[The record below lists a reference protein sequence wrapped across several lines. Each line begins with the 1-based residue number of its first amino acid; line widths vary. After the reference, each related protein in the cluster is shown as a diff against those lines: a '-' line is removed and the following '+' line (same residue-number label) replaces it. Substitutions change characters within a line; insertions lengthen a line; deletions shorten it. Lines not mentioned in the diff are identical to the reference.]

1 MSAAAPTAMLDRIR
15 RHLVALKM
23 PTALERLDSLVQR
36 YEQGQINPYEMI
48 ETLLAEERH
57 LRENRRIKMALLTAR
72 LTTLKTLESFD
83 FSFQPSIDR
92 NRILSLAQ
100 LQFIERREVVHFL
113 GPPGTGK
120 SHLAVALGLEA
131 VKVGKSVYFSTLG
144 ELVSSLAKAERE
156 GQLKERIRFFTR
168 NALLIIDEIGY
179 LPLQSGGA
187 NLFFQLINA
196 RYERGAMILTSNR
209 GFGEWAEIFGD
220 PVVASALLDRLLHH
234 AIVIAIEGNSYRLRE
249 HAELVPEPLRT
260 AGRQLHQRVAAPE
273 IKRPR
278 GRPPK
283 STTAAI
289 VRPRAGAA

>member
-1 MSAAAPTAMLDRIR
+1 MLDRIR
-15 RHLVALKM
+15 RHLVALKL
-23 PTALERLDSLVQR
+23 PTANERLESLLQR
-36 YEQGQINPYEMI
+36 FEQGQLSPYELL
-48 ETLLAEERH
+48 EQLLAEERH
-57 LRENRRIKMALLTAR
+57 VRENRRVKMALMTAR
-72 LTTLKTLESFD
+72 LTTFKTLESFD
-83 FSFQPSIDR
+83 FSFQPSLDR

-100 LQFIERREVVHFL
+100 LQFIERYEVIHFL

-120 SHLAVALGLEA
+120 SHLAPALGVEA
-131 VKVGKSVYFSTLG
+131 IKAGKSVYFITLG
-144 ELVSSLAKAERE
+144 ELVSALAKAERE
-156 GQLKERIRFFTR
+156 GQLRERIKFFAR
-168 NALLIIDEIGY
+168 NALLIVDEIGY

-249 HAELVPEPLRT
+249 HADLVPEPLRT
-260 AGRQLHQRVAAPE
+260 ATLRMPQPSAPVPV
-273 IKRPR
+273 KKPR

-283 STTAAI
+283 SPTKAS
-289 VRPRAGAA
+289 RA

>member
-1 MSAAAPTAMLDRIR
+1 MNGTAPSATLDRIR

-23 PTALERLDSLVQR
+23 PTAIERLDELVQR
-36 YEQGQINPYEMI
+36 FEQGQLNPYELI
-48 ETLLAEERH
+48 EHLLAEERH

-100 LQFIERREVVHFL
+100 LQFIERHEVIHFL

-120 SHLAVALGLEA
+120 SHLAIALGLEA
-131 VKVGKSVYFSTLG
+131 VKIGKSVYFTTLG
-144 ELVSSLAKAERE
+144 ELVGALSKSERE

-249 HAELVPEPLRT
+249 HAQLVPEPLRT
-260 AGRQLHQRVAAPE
+260 ASLRLPQLVPQP
-273 IKRPR
+273 KRR

-283 STTAAI
+283 NPTSAQD
-289 VRPRAGAA
+289 PSPPG

>member
-1 MSAAAPTAMLDRIR
+1 MNAAAPTATVDRIR

-23 PTALERLDSLVQR
+23 PTAIERLDALVQR
-36 YEQGQINPYEMI
+36 FEQGQINPYELL
-48 ETLLAEERH
+48 EQLLAEERH

-131 VKVGKSVYFSTLG
+131 VKIGKSVYFTTLG
-144 ELVSSLAKAERE
+144 ELVSGMAKAERE
-156 GQLKERIRFFTR
+156 GQLKERISFYTR

-196 RYERGAMILTSNR
+196 RYERGAVILTSNR

-249 HAELVPEPLRT
+249 HAELVPEPLRS
-260 AGRQLHQRVAAPE
+260 AARRLPQPPPAPQL
-273 IKRPR
+273 KRR

-283 STTAAI
+283 SAPPPSPGRVA
-289 VRPRAGAA
+289 RA

>member
-1 MSAAAPTAMLDRIR
+1 MSTLAPPATLDRIR

-23 PTALERLDSLVQR
+23 PTAIERLDSLIQR
-36 YEQGQINPYEMI
+36 FEQGQVNPYELI
-48 ETLLAEERH
+48 EQLFAEERH
-57 LRENRRIKMALLTAR
+57 VRENRRLKMALLTAR

-100 LQFIERREVVHFL
+100 LQFVERCEVVHFL

-120 SHLAVALGLEA
+120 SHLALALGVEA
-131 VKVGKSVYFSTLG
+131 VKAGKSVYFTTLG
-144 ELVSSLAKAERE
+144 ELVSALSKAERE
-156 GQLKERIRFFTR
+156 GQLRERLRFYAR
-168 NALLIIDEIGY
+168 NALLIVDEIGY

-196 RYERGAMILTSNR
+196 RYERGALILTSNR

-234 AIVIAIEGNSYRLRE
+234 AVVIAIEGNSYRLRE

-260 AGRQLHQRVAAPE
+260 AALRLPQPQPVPE
-273 IKRPR
+273 AKKRR
-278 GRPPK
+278 GRPSK
-283 STTAAI
+283 SVSAA
-289 VRPRAGAA
+289 RSAPSARS

>member
-1 MSAAAPTAMLDRIR
+1 MNAAAPTAIVDRIR

-23 PTALERLDSLVQR
+23 PTAIERLDALVQR
-36 YEQGQINPYEMI
+36 FEQGQINPYELL
-48 ETLLAEERH
+48 EQLLAEERH

-131 VKVGKSVYFSTLG
+131 VKIGKSVYFTTLG
-144 ELVSSLAKAERE
+144 ELVSGMAKAERE
-156 GQLKERIRFFTR
+156 GQLKERISFYTR

-249 HAELVPEPLRT
+249 HAELVPEPLRS
-260 AGRQLHQRVAAPE
+260 AARRLPPPAPQ
-273 IKRPR
+273 IKRR

-283 STTAAI
+283 SAPE
-289 VRPRAGAA
+289 VSPGRARA

>member
-1 MSAAAPTAMLDRIR
+1 MNSAAPTATLDRIR

-23 PTALERLDSLVQR
+23 PTAIERLDELVHR
-36 YEQGQINPYEMI
+36 FEQGQLNPYELV
-48 ETLLAEERH
+48 EQLLAEERH
-57 LRENRRIKMALLTAR
+57 LRENRRIKMSLLTAR

-83 FSFQPSIDR
+83 FTFQPSIDR

-100 LQFIERREVVHFL
+100 LQFIERREVIHFL

-131 VKVGKSVYFSTLG
+131 VKAGKSVYFSTLG
-144 ELVSSLAKAERE
+144 ELVSSLAKADRE
-156 GQLKERIRFFTR
+156 GQLRERLRFYTR
-168 NALLIIDEIGY
+168 NALMIIDEIGY

-234 AIVIAIEGNSYRLRE
+234 AVVIAIEGNSYRLRE
-249 HAELVPEPLRT
+249 HAELVPEPLR
-260 AGRQLHQRVAAPE
+260 AAARRLPAAPPIAE
-273 IKRPR
+273 PPARRR

-283 STTAAI
+283 APSSHRREA
-289 VRPRAGAA
+289 RA